1 MSLILHL
8 DDPAVTLIDHN
19 KYLIRI
25 NEALNYVPKDIF
37 NIQTP
42 FRMDVEAEKFAK
54 SMLPTHNSEQ
64 KVVKR
69 TRRKRKMQIDK
80 HYENDL
86 KEQLRTIEL
95 LSKALASIKEKHPN
109 YVKKPPS
116 IEVVRENNRS
126 VRSLVKEL
134 SISSCDADYRIK
146 GETSCLDTA
155 KTIKIQGK

>member
-37 NIQTP
+37 NIKTP
-42 FRMDVEAEKFAK
+42 FRMDLEAEKIAQ

-80 HYENDL
+80 HNENDL

-109 YVKKPPS
+109 YFKKPPS

-134 SISSCDADYRIK
+134 SISSCDADYRAK
-146 GETSCLDTA
+146 GENSCLDTA
-155 KTIKIQGK
+155 KTIEIQGK

>member
-25 NEALNYVPKDIF
+25 NEALNYVPKNIF

-42 FRMDVEAEKFAK
+42 FRMDLEAEKIAK
-54 SMLPTHNSEQ
+54 SMLPTQNLEH
-64 KVVKR
+64 KVLKR

-80 HYENDL
+80 QNENDL
-86 KEQLRTIEL
+86 KEQLDTIEL
-95 LSKALASIKEKHPN
+95 LSKALASVKERHPN
-109 YVKKPPS
+109 YFKKPPG
-116 IEVVRENNRS
+116 IEAVRENNRS

-134 SISSCDADYRIK
+134 SISSFDADHRIK
-146 GETSCLDTA
+146 GENSCLDTA
-155 KTIKIQGK
+155 KKIKIQGK